1 MEFQPPR
8 VRVGKWPTG
17 KSGLT
22 IYSCASCALNNPKGS
37 HSHVTIIGF
46 TVIDLQLWQISDK
59 WQNSILRKWSNF
71 LTCTKSPISA
81 RSGTASKTQEGVR
94 RESEKEW
101 QGGHVKH
108 ESWTIGEWT
117 EHSSSWYDSLQTPL
131 CQEET
136 HFCIRGYSCPYNL
149 ATGGK

>member
-37 HSHVTIIGF
+37 HSHVTVIGF

-94 RESEKEW
+94 REGEKEGKARGTCEARTLDHQRVNW
-101 QGGHVKH
+101 AFLFMVWFTTDSTLPGG
-108 ESWTIGEWT
+108 
-117 EHSSSWYDSLQTPL
+117 DSFLYLWVFLP
-131 CQEET
+131 
-136 HFCIRGYSCPYNL
+136 I
-149 ATGGK
+149 